1 MGRGLDEGSTFPPP
15 HIDKYDILWHICFM
29 ARANAHDRLRRM
41 ELLAVQLKQDVHCT
55 VKDLALEFGVSAR
68 TIARDLSLMR
78 EQGMQI
84 DADRGRG
91 GGVRLDRNWGVG
103 RMNLAYSEAVD
114 LLISIAVAEQMNSP
128 MFLASLGS
136 VRRQLVASFSP
147 DKRNKVNRLKS
158 RILIGITA
166 STYVQA
172 SASTPPKRIVQALH
186 QAFVDQEVLE
196 IEYQREDGDR
206 SERQIAPHYL
216 LLKYPIWYVVAFDY
230 LRKGPRTFRCDRL
243 LAAKMTGSHFQ
254 LLPKETFQPSLD
266 GDDLSM

>member
-1 MGRGLDEGSTFPPP
+1 
-15 HIDKYDILWHICFM
+15 M
-29 ARANAHDRLRRM
+29 ARTNAHDRLRRM
-41 ELLAVQLKQDVHCT
+41 ELLAVQMKQDAHCT
-55 VKDLALEFGVSAR
+55 VKDLALQHGVSAR
-68 TIARDLSLMR
+68 TIARDLALMR
-78 EQGMQI
+78 DQGMQI

-147 DKRNKVNRLKS
+147 EKRNKVNRLKS

-172 SASTPPKRIVQALH
+172 SASAPPKRVVQTLH
-186 QAFVDQEVLE
+186 QAFIDQEVLE
-196 IEYQREDGDR
+196 IRYKREDGET
-206 SERQIAPHYL
+206 SERKIAPHYL
-216 LLKYPIWYVVAFDY
+216 LLKYPVWYVVASDD
-230 LRKGPRTFRCDRL
+230 LRKGPRTFRCDRIL
-243 LAAKMTGSHFQ
+243 DVAKTGTHFN
-254 LLPKETFQPSLD
+254 LLPKEEFGPSLAD
-266 GDDLSM
+266 DDLSM

>member
-1 MGRGLDEGSTFPPP
+1 
-15 HIDKYDILWHICFM
+15 
-29 ARANAHDRLRRM
+29 M
-41 ELLAVQLKQDVHCT
+41 ELLAVALKQDVHCT
-55 VKDLALEFGVSAR
+55 VKDLALQHGVSAR

-78 EQGMQI
+78 DQGMQI

-114 LLISIAVAEQMNSP
+114 LLISIAVAEQMDSP

-158 RILIGITA
+158 RILIGVTA

-172 SASTPPKRIVQALH
+172 SVSAPPKRVVQALH
-186 QAFVDQEVLE
+186 QAFIDQEVLE
-196 IEYQREDGDR
+196 IGYQREDGKT

-216 LLKYPIWYVVAFDY
+216 LLKYPVWYVVAFDH
-230 LRKGPRTFRCDRL
+230 LRNEPRTFRCDRIS
-243 LAAKMTGSHFQ
+243 AAIKTGTHFQ
-254 LLPKETFQPSLD
+254 LLPKEAFEPSLT